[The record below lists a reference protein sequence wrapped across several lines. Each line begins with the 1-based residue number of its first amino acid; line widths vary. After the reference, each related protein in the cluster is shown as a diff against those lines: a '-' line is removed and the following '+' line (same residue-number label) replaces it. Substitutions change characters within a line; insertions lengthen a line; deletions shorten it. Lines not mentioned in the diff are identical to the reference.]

1 MSRQFEQKIP
11 RSSPNKFQYIVE
23 KRGGYDE
30 WSDEYNAV
38 VAISFPDGSEFRT
51 RFFDDEFETA
61 EGHTLQVEF
70 PSRPNDSISVE
81 QYDPSYDH
89 WEISS
94 INKFT
99 EKIEQGE
106 IKRV

>member
-1 MSRQFEQKIP
+1 MGRQFEQMIP
-11 RSSPNKFQYIVE
+11 RASSDSFQYIVE

-30 WSDEYNAV
+30 WSDAYNAV
-38 VAISFPDGSEFRT
+38 IAISFPDGSEFRT

-61 EGHTLQVEF
+61 DGHALQVEF

-81 QYDPSYDH
+81 QYEPSYEH

-99 EKIEQGE
+99 EKVEDGE
-106 IKRV
+106 IQRV